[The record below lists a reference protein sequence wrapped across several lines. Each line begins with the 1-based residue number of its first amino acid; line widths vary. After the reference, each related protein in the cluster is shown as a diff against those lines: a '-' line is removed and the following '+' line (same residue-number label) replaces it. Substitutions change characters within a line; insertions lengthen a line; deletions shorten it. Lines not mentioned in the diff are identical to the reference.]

1 MKGGVSMEYEKLLED
16 LRNAP
21 KDKMMESVQE
31 LFQKINQEQQEK
43 LKELN
48 LDDCTN
54 KEIVLM
60 LQNRK
65 WFENLLIN
73 ILK

>member
-1 MKGGVSMEYEKLLED
+1 MEYEKLLED

-21 KDKMMESVQE
+21 KDKMLESVQE

>member
-1 MKGGVSMEYEKLLED
+1 MEYEKLLED

>member
-1 MKGGVSMEYEKLLED
+1 MKGGASMEYEKLLED

-21 KDKMMESVQE
+21 KDKMLESVQE

>member
-1 MKGGVSMEYEKLLED
+1 MEYEKLLED

-48 LDDCTN
+48 LNDCTN

>member
-54 KEIVLM
+54 KEIILM

>member
-1 MKGGVSMEYEKLLED
+1 MEYEKLLED

-54 KEIVLM
+54 KEIILM